1 MNKLLAILF
10 LLPGLALAAP
20 KKITAVYDVTR
31 NGQPFATV
39 TENYVQEGS
48 RYHIESLT
56 SGIGIYALFGK
67 RKMVSEGEVT
77 AEGLRPVH
85 FEQLHDDRK
94 KGVADFDWNTQTLTM
109 TNAKGKSS
117 TSPLEPGALD
127 LASFAYQFMFQPP
140 KGELLAIPLTTG
152 KKLRTYSYRV
162 APQQEM
168 LDGVKTLRISQEKS
182 GKDSDGRELWLA
194 VEKHFLPAKIIM
206 TDENDG
212 KLEQVLTDLKVE

>member
-39 TENYVQEGS
+39 TENYAQEGS

-67 RKMVSEGEVT
+67 RKMVSDGEVT
-77 AEGLRPVH
+77 AEGLRPAH

-140 KGELLAIPLTTG
+140 KG
-152 KKLRTYSYRV
+152 
-162 APQQEM
+162 
-168 LDGVKTLRISQEKS
+168 
-182 GKDSDGRELWLA
+182 
-194 VEKHFLPAKIIM
+194 
-206 TDENDG
+206 
-212 KLEQVLTDLKVE
+212 